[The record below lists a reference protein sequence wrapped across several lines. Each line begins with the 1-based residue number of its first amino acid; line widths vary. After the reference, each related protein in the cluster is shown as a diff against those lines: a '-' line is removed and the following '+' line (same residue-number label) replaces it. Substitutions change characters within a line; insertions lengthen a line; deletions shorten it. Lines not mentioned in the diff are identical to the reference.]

1 MIEAAILFIQE
12 QVAALLAAYQVLKS
26 LSITSSSTTSTRLA
40 HAWNAAV
47 KKQKRT
53 VRSAYIQFVAFYCLI
68 GSFIFGGAMY
78 AIEENAGT
86 PRSFVDCLFTMASAA
101 SSTALIVLDTSI
113 LQVGSKALIGFV
125 MFAWANTLLIAA
137 IPMLFRICRLHTA
150 RRRCDTAGELLKR
163 RREAFNNLYK
173 EKEQQLQIQQQ
184 QQQQTQQEQKEQPS
198 RIEDGNVAST
208 SSTSTTATTTT
219 VDVSVEIITSE
230 GASIL
235 SDKIDSTTS
244 DKPASSLALT
254 ENPSTDSSSSSLSKK
269 KTTSRRNSRR
279 DGQIP
284 DASINMANTDVA
296 SAADLMSNTTTRSN
310 HPPTS
315 TSSSSSSSSDSHV
328 DKPVANMTTKLADD
342 LYSFEKKALQTA
354 DNAHKEHDAL
364 LRSLENG
371 SYLLG
376 HYLLFALIVA
386 YYFLIL
392 IIGFIAY
399 VWHFSV
405 DPDAMAVLAKNPATV
420 NVSFFSAF
428 FTIATVTNGGFY
440 LLPDGL
446 IQLGSDRF
454 TIIVTAILATI
465 GFGLHPLGLRIFVLM
480 VHAGSNGRYKAALRD
495 ILDNPRRYYTHLY
508 SEKGTWAATLM
519 SISMTGLLFAFFL
532 IFNYPDNYF
541 KTMFPQNDI
550 RAMNGWFESI
560 MVYNNGYNTF
570 DLSMMDVGSQ
580 VFMMLCMWAT
590 GRPFTLGILV
600 TASESSI
607 SSDDADDS
615 DGVDDI
621 DSSSGSV
628 WTVTRELLMLLRSDL
643 IILVICTLMICMYD
657 NALLTSGVFTGP
669 DLSIGTGSYVGV
681 FPIAFDLSSAY
692 GNVGLSLGFPNTV
705 TSTCAVLSPFGK
717 LVVIFMW

>member
-26 LSITSSSTTSTRLA
+26 LSITSSSATSTRLA
-40 HAWNAAV
+40 HAWNAVV

-68 GSFIFGGAMY
+68 GSFILGGAMY

-101 SSTALIVLDTSI
+101 SSTGLIVLDTSV
-113 LQVGSKALIGFV
+113 LQVGSKALIMFI

-150 RRRCDTAGELLKR
+150 RRRCNIAGELLKR

-173 EKEQQLQIQQQ
+173 EKEQQQQIQQQQQQQIQQQ
-184 QQQQTQQEQKEQPS
+184 QQQQTQQEQKEQPL
-198 RIEDGNVAST
+198 RIEDGNIAST

-219 VDVSVEIITSE
+219 VDVSVEITTSE

-244 DKPASSLALT
+244 DKPSSSLALT

-279 DGQIP
+279 DGQSP

-315 TSSSSSSSSDSHV
+315 MSSSSSSSSDSHV
-328 DKPVANMTTKLADD
+328 DKPVANMTTKLAND

-354 DNAHKEHDAL
+354 DNAHKEQDEL

-405 DPDAMAVLAKNPATV
+405 DPDAMAVLA
-420 NVSFFSAF
+420 
-428 FTIATVTNGGFY
+428 
-440 LLPDGL
+440 
-446 IQLGSDRF
+446 
-454 TIIVTAILATI
+454 
-465 GFGLHPLGLRIFVLM
+465 
-480 VHAGSNGRYKAALRD
+480 
-495 ILDNPRRYYTHLY
+495 
-508 SEKGTWAATLM
+508 
-519 SISMTGLLFAFFL
+519 
-532 IFNYPDNYF
+532 
-541 KTMFPQNDI
+541 
-550 RAMNGWFESI
+550 
-560 MVYNNGYNTF
+560 
-570 DLSMMDVGSQ
+570 
-580 VFMMLCMWAT
+580 
-590 GRPFTLGILV
+590 
-600 TASESSI
+600 
-607 SSDDADDS
+607 
-615 DGVDDI
+615 
-621 DSSSGSV
+621 
-628 WTVTRELLMLLRSDL
+628 
-643 IILVICTLMICMYD
+643 
-657 NALLTSGVFTGP
+657 
-669 DLSIGTGSYVGV
+669 
-681 FPIAFDLSSAY
+681 
-692 GNVGLSLGFPNTV
+692 
-705 TSTCAVLSPFGK
+705 
-717 LVVIFMW
+717 